1 MVVLLQGGGALV
13 NRWVDYSL
21 PMVFESIDIS
31 VNEMCIRSQVH
42 FTGASYVGCLSKLN
56 IVIKTIPQIL
66 PPRLLVWML
75 TQFFQDFTAF
85 LSHSLLATL
94 SLLDQNQL
102 ARLLSCPETQ
112 WIWFIMLN
120 VMGCP
125 QCLLHTIN
133 CFVVYGVIWDNQ
145 VLSPLSIWLKS
156 PGLPLS
162 I

>member
-1 MVVLLQGGGALV
+1 M
-13 NRWVDYSL
+13 
-21 PMVFESIDIS
+21 
-31 VNEMCIRSQVH
+31 
-42 FTGASYVGCLSKLN
+42 

-66 PPRLLVWML
+66 PPCLLVWML

-85 LSHSLLATL
+85 LSHSLLATV

-112 WIWFIMLN
+112 RIWFIILN

-145 VLSPLSIWLKS
+145 VLSPLNIWLKS

-162 I
+162 IWRIINALSSRCLVRFSHHFWNPTQIHLVILVKFSYKSP